1 MHFSLPERDVVEAS
15 QTRIDERKRARID
28 LTPEVS
34 ALLDEAAAL
43 FELSRAETL
52 RRVVRASLDVG
63 PALSAENSRTVAALA
78 SQVRMVGRN
87 LSQLVHAI
95 HAGRATPMEAALP
108 IWEILDE
115 RVSAIDHELTA
126 MIVAH
131 GLKLRRA
138 AHLPES
144 EA

>member
-1 MHFSLPERDVVEAS
+1 MSATK
-15 QTRIDERKRARID
+15 TRADERKRARVD
-28 LTPEVS
+28 LTPAVS
-34 ALLDEAAAL
+34 AWLDEASRA
-43 FELSRAETL
+43 FGLSRSETL
-52 RRVVRASLDVG
+52 RRLIQASLDVG

-78 SQVRMVGRN
+78 SHVRMVGRN

-95 HAGRATPMEAALP
+95 HAGRAPSMEAALP

-126 MIVAH
+126 MTVAY

-138 AHLPES
+138 AHMREI

>member
-1 MHFSLPERDVVEAS
+1 MSAIK
-15 QTRIDERKRARID
+15 TRSDDRKRARVD
-28 LTPEVS
+28 LTPEMS
-34 ALLDEAAAL
+34 AWLDEASRV
-43 FELSRAETL
+43 FGLSRSETL
-52 RRVVRASLDVG
+52 RRLIQASLDVG

-95 HAGRATPMEAALP
+95 HAGRATSMEAALP

-126 MIVAH
+126 MTVAH

-138 AHLPES
+138 AHLLET

>member
-1 MHFSLPERDVVEAS
+1 MSA
-15 QTRIDERKRARID
+15 TRTRADDRKRARVD

-34 ALLDEAAAL
+34 AWLDEASRA
-43 FELSRAETL
+43 FGLSRAETL
-52 RRVVRASLDVG
+52 RRLIQASLDVG

-95 HAGRATPMEAALP
+95 HAGRAIAMEASLP

-126 MIVAH
+126 MTVAH

-138 AHLPES
+138 AHLPGI

>member
-1 MHFSLPERDVVEAS
+1 MSATK
-15 QTRIDERKRARID
+15 TRSDDRKRARID

-34 ALLDEAAAL
+34 ECLDEASRA
-43 FELSRAETL
+43 FGLSRSETL
-52 RRVVRASLDVG
+52 RRLIQASLDVG

-95 HAGRATPMEAALP
+95 HAGRATSMEAALP

-126 MIVAH
+126 MTVAH

-138 AHLPES
+138 AHLPEIK
-144 EA
+144 A

>member
-1 MHFSLPERDVVEAS
+1 MSATKIRSD
-15 QTRIDERKRARID
+15 DRKRARID

-34 ALLDEAAAL
+34 ACLDEASRAFA
-43 FELSRAETL
+43 LSRSETL
-52 RRVVRASLDVG
+52 RRLIQASLDVG

-95 HAGRATPMEAALP
+95 HAGRAPAMEAALP

-126 MIVAH
+126 MTVAH

-138 AHLPES
+138 AHLP
-144 EA
+144 AIKG

>member
-1 MHFSLPERDVVEAS
+1 MSA
-15 QTRIDERKRARID
+15 TRTRAENRKRARVD

-34 ALLDEAAAL
+34 AWLDEASRA
-43 FELSRAETL
+43 FGLSRSETL
-52 RRVVRASLDVG
+52 RRLIQASLDVG

-95 HAGRATPMEAALP
+95 HAGRAPSMEAALP

-126 MIVAH
+126 MTVAY

-138 AHLPES
+138 AHLPEI
-144 EA
+144 ET

>member
-1 MHFSLPERDVVEAS
+1 MPTTK
-15 QTRIDERKRARID
+15 TRADERKRARVD

-34 ALLDEAAAL
+34 VWLDEASRI
-43 FELSRAETL
+43 FGLSRSETL
-52 RRVVRASLDVG
+52 RRLIQASLNVG

-95 HAGRATPMEAALP
+95 HAGRAVTMEAALP
-108 IWEILDE
+108 IWEVLDE
-115 RVSAIDHELTA
+115 RMSAIDHELTA
-126 MIVAH
+126 MTAAH

-138 AHLPES
+138 AHMPEM

>member
-1 MHFSLPERDVVEAS
+1 MPATK
-15 QTRIDERKRARID
+15 TRSDDRKRARVD
-28 LTPEVS
+28 LTLEVS
-34 ALLDEAAAL
+34 AWLDEASRA
-43 FELSRAETL
+43 FGLSRSETL
-52 RRVVRASLDVG
+52 RRLIQASLDVG

-95 HAGRATPMEAALP
+95 HAGRATSMEAALP

-126 MIVAH
+126 MTVTH

-138 AHLPES
+138 THLLEI